1 MGSRTQVNAQAQSG
15 TASFNKTVAPKP
27 VDRALGSTSALGVDG
42 GSIELN
48 DHNARNRLT
57 DPASI
62 EKRVKVRI
70 RADKSNAQGQGQINQ
85 SDWNDLWALSAQFR
99 DVEANL

>member
-1 MGSRTQVNAQAQSG
+1 MGSRIQVNAQAQSG
-15 TASFNKTVAPKP
+15 TASFNKPSAVKP
-27 VDRALGSTSALGVDG
+27 RERDLKPASALGVEG
-42 GSIELN
+42 ESIELN
-48 DHNARNRLT
+48 DHTAKNRLT

-99 DVEANL
+99 DVEV